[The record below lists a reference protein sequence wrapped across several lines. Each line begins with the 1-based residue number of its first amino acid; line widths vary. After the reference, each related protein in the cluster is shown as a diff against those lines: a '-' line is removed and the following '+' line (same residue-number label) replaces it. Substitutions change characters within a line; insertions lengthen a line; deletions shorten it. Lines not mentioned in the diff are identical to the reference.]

1 MKIRLE
7 PPNPAWT
14 EAFER
19 HRVRLLEALPI
30 PGRSV
35 DHIGSTSLGDISAK
49 PIIDILVGLA
59 DPSPLDAVIDPLLA
73 AGYTYV
79 EAFTGAMPYRRFF
92 VSLKALSARPLPR
105 VIGSTDAL
113 AFGRDY
119 DSIANI
125 HVMERETDHWR
136 RHIAFRDYLRAHPEV
151 RVAYEKLKLKIAEG
165 DFEDPLDYNR
175 FKEGFIQEHQ
185 EKAMAWFQQRG
196 CRSGL

>member
-7 PPNPAWT
+7 SPNPAWT

-19 HRVRLLEALPI
+19 HREHLLEALPI
-30 PGRSV
+30 AGLFV

-49 PIIDILVGLA
+49 PIIDILVGLP

-92 VSLKALSARPLPR
+92 VRLQALSAGPLPR
-105 VIGSTDAL
+105 VIGPADAL

-125 HVMERETDHWR
+125 HVMERGTDHWR
-136 RHIAFRDYLRAHPEV
+136 RHIAFRDYLRAHSEV
-151 RVAYEKLKLKIAEG
+151 RLAYESLKLRIAKM
-165 DFEDPLDYNR
+165 DFEDPLDYNS
-175 FKEGFIQEHQ
+175 FKADFIREHQ
-185 EKAMAWFQQRG
+185 GKAMAWFLQRG
-196 CRSGL
+196 Q